1 MNDHGLE
8 KNSWIYSILLRR
20 SVADPPRTK
29 VDRTHATEIER
40 MIAPGWIHGA
50 RSSHGSISDRTC
62 GDANLLH
69 ALSLSRPR
77 QPNRL
82 RRVLIG
88 KEARIHPSIHPC
100 VLKGTRLSILPRS
113 LRFIRASRP
122 GPNRG
127 GPAPGYI
134 CTWTT
139 RRSSEHAT
147 DISSS
152 FFKQVEMKKE
162 GSMYEKY

>member
-122 GPNRG
+122 GPNPG

-139 RRSSEHAT
+139 GRSSEHAT
-147 DISSS
+147 DIFSS
-152 FFKQVEMKKE
+152 FLNKE
-162 GSMYEKY
+162 R